1 MKNIVT
7 RRAAAAVGAAGVA
20 VMGVGSLGTG
30 AAAAAPVPNSSIT
43 KTLVDGT
50 SVNIQLFDQ
59 NANIQRPLIAFPMN
73 REVWVSGKVR
83 VTLGG
88 EAEEAEIS
96 AGYIVGCQVNIDIGG
111 GAGTDDYPLG
121 IGSNTTPDGNGG
133 ASTTVTP
140 NAGAGGSISLGPGG
154 AGYVPIIQETND
166 DDDAVESYT
175 FSGTGGGVAYSQERF
190 WVNDCAGYAEAKA
203 KVTVTVETDA
213 VKGVVTLYGQP
224 FSLG

>member
-50 SVNIQLFDQ
+50 SVNIQLFGQ

-83 VTLGG
+83 VTVGG
-88 EAEEAEIS
+88 EAEEAEIA
-96 AGYIVGCQVNIDIGG
+96 AGYIVGCQVNIGIGG
-111 GAGTDDYPLG
+111 GAEGGAESMTEP
-121 IGSNTTPDGNGG
+121 SPDGG
-133 ASTTVTP
+133 APTSITP
-140 NAGAGGSISLGPGG
+140 NAGATASLSLGPGA

-175 FSGTGGGVAYSQERF
+175 FSGSGGGVAYSQERF